1 MIKFCP
7 VIKNNAAITVFD
19 FDGMIVQVPAIG
31 RKADRVN
38 VKFEDGKYEV
48 VADDY
53 KEAPVKEEAP
63 KKEKNKKTTKNE
75 YENFEDALADG
86 EVE

>member
-19 FDGMIVQVPAIG
+19 FDGVVVQVPAIG
-31 RKADRVN
+31 RKVDRVN
-38 VKFEDGKYEV
+38 VKFEDGRYEV

-53 KEAPVKEEAP
+53 KEEAKVEAP
-63 KKEKNKKTTKNE
+63 KKEKNKKTTDEKD
-75 YENFEDALADG
+75 FVKALEMG

>member
-7 VIKNNAAITVFD
+7 VIKNNAAITVFNY
-19 FDGMIVQVPAIG
+19 DGVIVQVPAIG
-31 RKADRVN
+31 RQADRVK
-38 VKFEDGKYEV
+38 VRFEDGKYTV

-53 KEAPVKEEAP
+53 KEEPTKVGTP
-63 KKEKNKKTTKNE
+63 KKEKNKKTTDEKD
-75 YENFEDALADG
+75 FVKALEMG